1 MSGVN
6 VFSFDKGLLSYL
18 EVGSRSPSV
27 VCGTLV
33 MFLCGRELTA
43 EFHVE
48 FIKVDDELT
57 SALQGWLILR
67 MYCDVQVV
75 FFVGKER
82 GNASGCTQSIVVSE
96 FSEKRSGNQL
106 SCW

>member
-1 MSGVN
+1 MSGAD
-6 VFSFDKGLLSYL
+6 VFGFDEGFLAYL

-48 FIKVDDELT
+48 FIKIDDELT
-57 SALQGWLILR
+57 SVLWGWLILR
-67 MYCDVQVV
+67 MYYDVQVV
-75 FFVGKER
+75 SFVGKER
-82 GNASGCTQSIVVSE
+82 GNVSGCTQSIVVSE
-96 FSEKRSGNQL
+96 FSEKKG
-106 SCW
+106 